1 MPYFARTGEALMPN
15 TMRAV
20 VAEAPGGPESLQI
33 KDIPVPSPGEGEVRI
48 QVAYSPLNPLDTHAR
63 ADRIKWMHP
72 GFPFVTGYE
81 YSGRV
86 VETGDGVDPALN
98 GSRVAANGQWNGNGE
113 FAIARAAGLVP
124 IPDRFDYQLG
134 STFSTCAPTS
144 WHLVHSAGRVQPGQ
158 TVIVHS
164 AAGAVGIMTT
174 QIAKEAGATVI
185 GLVGGEKKAAWAKQ
199 FGADHMLDYRSEEWP
214 AQVKELTGGRGAD
227 VIVDGVQGPN
237 AARNYDAC
245 APLGNVIYIGA
256 MGGMAPPADISLIIG
271 KSISVTG
278 FVQFFH
284 QARTRQAEDA
294 EIEEKLAT
302 GQWRI
307 PIERV
312 ASLDETP
319 AMHAA
324 FENRELFGRTLIE
337 VGGEDV

>member
-1 MPYFARTGEALMPN
+1 MSN
-15 TMRAV
+15 TMRAI
-20 VAEAPGGPESLQI
+20 VAEAPGGPESLQMQELPI
-33 KDIPVPSPGEGEVRI
+33 PSPGEGQVRI
-48 QVAYSPLNPLDTHAR
+48 QVAYAPLNPLDTHAR

-72 GFPFVTGYE
+72 GFPFVPGYE

-86 VETGDGVDPALN
+86 VETGDGVDSALN
-98 GSRVAANGQWNGNGE
+98 GKRVAANGQWNGNGE

-158 TVIVHS
+158 TVVLHS

-174 QIAKEAGATVI
+174 QIAKDAGATVI
-185 GLVGGEKKAAWAKQ
+185 GLVGGEKKAEWASQ

-237 AARNYDAC
+237 APLNYDAC

-294 EIEEKLAT
+294 EIEEKLAS